1 MNNKN
6 DEDQIRSRGEL
17 DDVGLPS
24 CVVNLILG
32 YGFFPANMVWMVVD
46 IGCLECSVSTTVIAV
61 CTNLERIGKP

>member
-32 YGFFPANMVWMVVD
+32 YGFFPWKYGVD
-46 IGCLECSVSTTVIAV
+46 GSGHRMFGMLSIDHRNRSVH
-61 CTNLERIGKP
+61 EP